1 MNMRETILGELEK
14 IESSYGVRVLHAVES
29 GSRAWGF
36 ASPDSDYDV
45 RFIYVRPIE
54 DYIRLD
60 EPRDVIEWKISLSI
74 LAALFR
80 FFLKSEVCRLR
91 ADFRTRG
98 IRFPNWKTIVRIF
111 ESLFHYNILV
121 SKGVSKGGVHGNKQ
135 NEYDY
140 GNGYGDCK

>member
-1 MNMRETILGELEK
+1 MQ
-14 IESSYGVRVLHAVES
+14 S
-29 GSRAWGF
+29 
-36 ASPDSDYDV
+36 
-45 RFIYVRPIE
+45 
-54 DYIRLD
+54 
-60 EPRDVIEWKISLSI
+60 DVIEWKISLSI

-91 ADFRTRG
+91 ADFKTRG

-121 SKGVSKGGVHGNKQ
+121 SKGVSKGGAHGNKQ